1 MVIRAVLFDWD
12 GTIVREAAATDG
24 RPDLLAPSLNI
35 AAYASRNL
43 KTKLAA
49 EDFERAFQAS
59 LPADEPGP
67 TTRTVSIG
75 EVLATAFTWLG
86 IEAGAGDVDA
96 CARIFHEAGT
106 RGQQVY
112 DDAWVL
118 LPTLKARGYRTA
130 VVTNSIFTRDFVAR
144 KARELGLSGYFDAFV
159 ASVDVGLAK
168 PHPGLFHRA
177 LSEIAVDAHEALFVG
192 DTVATDIVG
201 ARAAGMR
208 AVLIERSVR
217 AHEAAG
223 YLVIERLSGLNE
235 LLGDGPA
242 G

>member
-1 MVIRAVLFDWD
+1 MLFDWD
-12 GTIVREAAATDG
+12 GTIVRNPTTEAGETDF
-24 RPDLLAPSLNI
+24 LTPSLSV
-35 AAYASRNL
+35 AAYFSRNL
-43 KTKLAA
+43 KAKLAA

-59 LPADEPGP
+59 WPASTVGP
-67 TTRTVSIG
+67 TARAISIG
-75 EVLATAFTWLG
+75 EVLASAFTWLG
-86 IEAGAGDVDA
+86 IEASPTQVAD
-96 CARIFHEAGT
+96 CAKIFYEAGT

-112 DDAWVL
+112 EDARVL
-118 LPTLKARGYRTA
+118 LPTLRARGYRTA
-130 VVTNSIFTRDFVAR
+130 VVTNSIFTRDFVAG
-144 KARELGLSGYFDAFV
+144 KARELGLAGYFDTFV
-159 ASVDVGLAK
+159 ASVDIGLAK

-177 LSEIAVDAHEALFVG
+177 LSEITVDAHEALFVG

>member
-1 MVIRAVLFDWD
+1 MRNPI
-12 GTIVREAAATDG
+12 TDG
-24 RPDLLAPSLNI
+24 AEPDFLTPSLGV

-43 KTKLAA
+43 KKNLAA

-59 LPADEPGP
+59 WPSSTAATT
-67 TTRTVSIG
+67 TTRAVSIG
-75 EVLATAFTWLG
+75 ELLAGAFTWLG
-86 IEAGAGDVDA
+86 VEANTTHVAA
-96 CARIFHEAGT
+96 CAKIFHDAGT

-112 DDAWVL
+112 EDARAL
-118 LPTLKARGYRTA
+118 LPTLRARGYRTA
-130 VVTNSIFTRDFVAR
+130 VVTNSIFTRDFVAG
-144 KARELGLSGYFDAFV
+144 KARELGLAGYFDSFV
-159 ASVDVGLAK
+159 ASVDIGLAK
-168 PHPGLFHRA
+168 PHPGLLQRA
-177 LSEIAVDAHEALFVG
+177 LSEITVDAHEALFVG

-223 YLVIERLSGLNE
+223 YLVIERLTGLNE